1 MEPSSLLQDHA
12 THEFARTFC
21 DVLGAG
27 STRDQRSLVAD
38 GCSILSLGPPNFSLP
53 PAFVTDGVGRG
64 TGGLFTGENA
74 IMAGL
79 VLGMALAGVIVVA
92 WVGYASRNMK

>member
-1 MEPSSLLQDHA
+1 M
-12 THEFARTFC
+12 
-21 DVLGAG
+21 
-27 STRDQRSLVAD
+27 VAD
-38 GCSILSLGPPNFSLP
+38 GCSILSLGPPNVSLP
-53 PAFVTDGVGRG
+53 HDFVTDGVGRG

-92 WVGYASRNMK
+92 WVILVHRRLQATPGAEMVWRNSQVIVAPPP